1 MKPIKGVKVVK
12 QAGLLAGLGLLFSYL
27 LAMIPAAGW
36 VFAIVGVVL
45 FLVGV
50 HKISQLT
57 GQREIFNLFLLPVIL
72 GFVGMVMGSIMV
84 VGTVMGSMM
93 RGGGFGLSALG
104 AVTIILLVVSVV
116 FLIISLVSYVKAY
129 RLLAAVTNMSIFN
142 TVANLYK
149 WGAILLIVFGIG
161 AILMFAGVIVAMV
174 GFFSMEEKPAAQ

>member
-1 MKPIKGVKVVK
+1 MK
-12 QAGLLAGLGLLFSYL
+12 QAGLVAGLGLLFSYL
-27 LAMIPAAGW
+27 LSLIPAAGW
-36 VFAIVGVVL
+36 VFSIVGLVL

-72 GFVGMVMGSIMV
+72 GFVGITISSVMVI
-84 VGTVMGSMM
+84 GTAMRVMMS
-93 RGGGFGLSALG
+93 GGFNLAAFGIA
-104 AVTIILLVVSVV
+104 TILLLIVV
-116 FLIISLVSYVKAY
+116 FLIISLISYVKAY
-129 RLLAAVTNMSIFN
+129 RLLAQVTNMNIFN

-174 GFFSMEEKPAAQ
+174 GFFSMEERTASQ

>member
-1 MKPIKGVKVVK
+1 MK
-12 QAGLLAGLGLLFSYL
+12 QAGLVAGLGLLFSYL
-27 LAMIPAAGW
+27 LSLMPAAGW
-36 VFAIVGVVL
+36 VFSIVGLVL

-72 GFVGMVMGSIMV
+72 GFVGITIASVMVI
-84 VGTVMGSMM
+84 GTAMRVMMS
-93 RGGGFGLSALG
+93 GGFNLAAFGVA
-104 AVTIILLVVSVV
+104 TILLLIVSVV
-116 FLIISLVSYVKAY
+116 FLIISLISYVKAY
-129 RLLAAVTNMSIFN
+129 RLLAQVTNMNIFN

-174 GFFSMEEKPAAQ
+174 GFFSMEERTASQW

>member
-1 MKPIKGVKVVK
+1 MK
-12 QAGLLAGLGLLFSYL
+12 QAGLVAGLGLLFSYL
-27 LAMIPAAGW
+27 LSLIPAAGW
-36 VFAIVGVVL
+36 VFSIVGLVL

-72 GFVGMVMGSIMV
+72 GFVGITIASVMVI
-84 VGTVMGSMM
+84 GTAMRVMMS
-93 RGGGFGLSALG
+93 GGFNLAAFGI
-104 AVTIILLVVSVV
+104 VTILLLIVSVV
-116 FLIISLVSYVKAY
+116 FLIISLISYVKAY
-129 RLLAAVTNMSIFN
+129 RLLAQVTNMNIFN

-174 GFFSMEEKPAAQ
+174 GFFSMEERTASQ